1 MSVQNEIKDCPRCD
15 SPIPN
20 REHAGMYAGAIS
32 RVDNMTEI
40 CSECGVIEAMNDFAG
55 EPQRFCDPLV
65 KAVLS
70 SRFNAQPTWQQTSWR
85 RFPELWNY
93 VSFTDVFKYAEDS
106 HPVSFWEEFVDVIVH
121 EPINGTFGTYV
132 KTEATLSRRDIVGAV
147 KTSSLTDDTVLRQ
160 WRLGMQTNHFMF
172 SPEAGNR
179 IMQVALWDEV
189 RYQ

>member
-32 RVDNMTEI
+32 RVDNITEI
-40 CSECGVIEAMNDFAG
+40 CSECGVIEAMNDFMKQ
-55 EPQRFCDPLV
+55 PQRFCDPLV

-70 SRFNAQPTWQQTSWR
+70 SRFNTLPTNVPHFLNR
-85 RFPELWNY
+85 ELFRF
-93 VSFTDVFKYAEDS
+93 VSFTDLHKYAEDS
-106 HPVSFWEEFVDVIVH
+106 HPVSFWEEFVRVFVD
-121 EPINGTFGTYV
+121 EPMSGSTNGTTC
-132 KTEATLSRRDIVGAV
+132 TMAELSRRDIVGAV
-147 KTSSLTDDTVLRQ
+147 KMLSLTDDTVLRQ

-189 RYQ
+189 RFQ

>member
-1 MSVQNEIKDCPRCD
+1 MSIQNEIKDCPRCD

-70 SRFNAQPTWQQTSWR
+70 SRFNTLPTNVPHFHNQ
-85 RFPELWNY
+85 ELFTY

-106 HPVSFWEEFVDVIVH
+106 HPVSFWEDFVRLWVG
-121 EPINGTFGTYV
+121 EPMSGHTVGTTC
-132 KTEATLSRRDIVGAV
+132 TMAELSRRDIVGAV
-147 KTSSLTDDTVLRQ
+147 KMLSLTDDSVLRQ
-160 WRLGMQTNHFMF
+160 WRMGVQTNHFFF

-179 IMQVALWDEV
+179 IMQVAMWDEV